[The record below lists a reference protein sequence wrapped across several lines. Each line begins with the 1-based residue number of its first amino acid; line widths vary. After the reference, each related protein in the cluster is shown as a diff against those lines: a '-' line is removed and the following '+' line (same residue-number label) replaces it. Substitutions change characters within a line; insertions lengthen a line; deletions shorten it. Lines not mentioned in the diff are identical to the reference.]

1 MGGRSKSKS
10 QSTQSTGSAGGN
22 MDQAMEKLPPASAA
36 GAKKM
41 YSGILGDQLGV
52 VGDVLG
58 GLIENGQSMMSDNP
72 GLANFMR
79 AAGGQ
84 PMQFQ
89 TPDFLKGLQS
99 RMTPQ
104 EEPQAPQQAPQQ
116 AEPQWMENMTPEM
129 KQRYY
134 ANRGQSPYNFDVNNY
149 MRDQNLGGR

>member
-1 MGGRSKSKS
+1 MGSKRRSTTT
-10 QSTQSTGSAGGN
+10 STTNSGSAGGN
-22 MDQAMEKLPPASAA
+22 MDQAMEKLPPATAE

-41 YSGILGDQLGV
+41 YSGMLGDQLGV

-58 GLIENGQSMMSDNP
+58 GLVENGQSMMSDNP
-72 GLANFMR
+72 AFANFMR

-104 EEPQAPQQAPQQ
+104 QEPQAPQQAPQQ
-116 AEPQWMENMTPEM
+116 AEPQWMANMTPEM

-134 ANRGQSPYNFDVNNY
+134 ANGQSPYTFDVNNY